1 MKYLQIR
8 IKQNLKLV
16 HTCKEEKMAINSNE
30 MKHSVDAIIG
40 NYNNILKRKQ
50 NTWFAWSATSYNI
63 TAHLLIT

>member
-50 NTWFAWSATSYNI
+50 NT
-63 TAHLLIT
+63 